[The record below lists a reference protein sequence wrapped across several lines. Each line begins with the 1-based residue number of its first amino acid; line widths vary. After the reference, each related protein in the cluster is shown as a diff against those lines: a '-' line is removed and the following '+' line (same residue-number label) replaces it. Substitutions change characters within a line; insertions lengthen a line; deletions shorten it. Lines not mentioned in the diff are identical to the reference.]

1 MIKREFPIILLYILL
16 FAGGIWVQLGFFQEL
31 LPKLSSFFIISISI
45 FSIYLLTLINNI
57 KNKYIYFFSL
67 LFIFITSVYIEYIG
81 VTTSLLFGKY
91 SYTLTIQPQIKK
103 VPIAIGFAWIST
115 IIASFGILNLIL
127 RNQTFLNFKI
137 IKSVVNII
145 PNNQYL
151 NNYYFKL
158 ATLSILNGILMTF
171 FDIIMEPAAVELNY
185 WLWQDS
191 IIPFYNYFCWFL
203 FGSIF
208 SFILLLNFK
217 LDFKD
222 NICQNENLSNL
233 KHIYLSQILYF
244 IIVLI

>member
-1 MIKREFPIILLYILL
+1 
-16 FAGGIWVQLGFFQEL
+16 
-31 LPKLSSFFIISISI
+31 
-45 FSIYLLTLINNI
+45 
-57 KNKYIYFFSL
+57 
-67 LFIFITSVYIEYIG
+67 
-81 VTTSLLFGKY
+81 
-91 SYTLTIQPQIKK
+91 
-103 VPIAIGFAWIST
+103 
-115 IIASFGILNLIL
+115 
-127 RNQTFLNFKI
+127 
-137 IKSVVNII
+137 
-145 PNNQYL
+145 
-151 NNYYFKL
+151 
-158 ATLSILNGILMTF
+158 MTF